1 MNIRLSILICSALT
15 LFVTMAY
22 PDSKSRTLASTAR
35 RAEVVEDKRVKK
47 QMWAQPE
54 MNSMMNKSFP
64 IGKWDKH
71 FSSVGSKRSPI
82 MLTDD
87 KEKQMFDTK
96 TLDREEVSFEMSRWN
111 EHMKDLHQK
120 AGITLDDR
128 AQLVADKQLY
138 NMMLQDT
145 QKFSE
150 MGDQVS
156 LRDINRYQF
165 RRNRSDDGVPV
176 EKAGSGK

>member
-1 MNIRLSILICSALT
+1 MNIRLSIMVCSALT
-15 LFVTMAY
+15 LFVAMAY
-22 PDSKSRTLASTAR
+22 PDSKARTLASATR

-47 QMWAQPE
+47 QLWAKPE

-82 MLTDD
+82 AITDD
-87 KEKQMFDTK
+87 KKKQMFDTK

-128 AQLVADKQLY
+128 AQLVADRQLY

-145 QKFSE
+145 KQFADL
-150 MGDQVS
+150 GDHVS

-165 RRNRSDDGVPV
+165 RRNRSDGDIPV
-176 EKAGSGK
+176 EKAGSGQ